1 MHVAVHIVTWSNMK
15 TIGEALSSLRAQTYK
30 DMSVLVVD
38 NASTD
43 GTLDYVRK
51 EFPEVHVLRNFKNLG
66 FARAHNQAIEF
77 TEHRAT
83 SRGDD
88 ETAVLVANPDIVL
101 EPGCVA
107 ELVSALGRHPEAAG
121 AGPKLLRLKKEENP
135 DSGFRDSI
143 KTDIIDSAGL
153 NIWKSRRVTDRGS
166 GESDRGQYAKEE
178 EVFGIS
184 GALALYRLSALH
196 GISGKQ
202 GFFDNAF
209 FAYKED
215 VDISWRM
222 RRAGFSFWYA
232 PSAIAY
238 HIRGTGGAE
247 ARGVF
252 KAIAERS
259 SRTPLV
265 REFSARNHW
274 LTIFKNDSL
283 ANVIL
288 HLPYFLPYEIGKS
301 AYFAVREPKT
311 FLASLSSLQ
320 YAPRIFWER
329 AFGRGNVRAGAKEM
343 RKWFR

>member
-1 MHVAVHIVTWSNMK
+1 MK
-15 TIGEALSSLRAQTYK
+15 TIGEALSSLLAQTYK
-30 DMSVLVVD
+30 NMSILIVD
-38 NASTD
+38 NGSTD
-43 GTLDYVRK
+43 GTLDFIKK
-51 EFPEVHVLRNFKNLG
+51 EFPEVHLLRNFKNLG

-101 EPGCVA
+101 EPNCVE
-107 ELVSALGRHPEAAG
+107 ELVAALMRHPEAAG

-153 NIWKSRRVTDRGS
+153 NIWKSRRITDKGS
-166 GESDRGQYAKEE
+166 GETDRGQYAREE

-184 GALALYRLSALH
+184 GALVLYRLRALH
-196 GISGKQ
+196 AVSGRQ
-202 GFFDNAF
+202 GFFDDDF

-232 PSAIAY
+232 PAAVAY

-247 ARGVF
+247 ARGVL
-252 KAIAERS
+252 KAISERS
-259 SRTPLV
+259 SRTALV
-265 REFSARNHW
+265 RELSARNHW

-283 ANVIL
+283 INVIL

-301 AYFAVREPKT
+301 VYFAVREPKT
-311 FLASLSSLQ
+311 FLALLSSLK
-320 YAPRIFWER
+320 YAPKIFWER
-329 AFGRGNVRAGAKEM
+329 AFGRGSARVSAKEI
-343 RKWFR
+343 RKWFI